1 MGHTRIGI
9 QYIWENNDLKNDK
22 TDHAILYPVLTP
34 SVLADVPRLLRRIL
48 IESSEEADSVLV
60 SSNRLANRFI
70 FERWGIRPSQRKRY
84 KNLFSD
90 LKRHCRIL
98 FQYLLKQ
105 ERIEWETESGKH
117 SFGAF
122 KYDLIRGNLILNF
135 MNIDKKMNWLVRTGA
150 S

>member
-1 MGHTRIGI
+1 L
-9 QYIWENNDLKNDK
+9 NNSRSSRS
-22 TDHAILYPVLTP
+22 IPYPILTP
-34 SVLADVPRLLRRIL
+34 SVLADIPKLLRNIL
-48 IESSEEADSVLV
+48 IEASEESNTVLV

-84 KNLFSD
+84 KELFSD
-90 LKRHCRIL
+90 LRRHCRIL

-105 ERIEWETESGKH
+105 ERFEWETESGRK

-122 KYDLIRGNLILNF
+122 KYDSIRGNLILNF
-135 MNIDKKMNWLVRTGA
+135 KSINKKLNWLIREGA

>member
-1 MGHTRIGI
+1 M
-9 QYIWENNDLKNDK
+9 KNSESA
-22 TDHAILYPVLTP
+22 HSVSYPILTP
-34 SVLADVPRLLRRIL
+34 SVLADIPKLLRNIL
-48 IESSEEADSVLV
+48 VEASAESDSVLV

-90 LKRHCRIL
+90 LRRHCRIL

-105 ERIEWETESGKH
+105 EGIEWQTESARH

-122 KYDLIRGNLILNF
+122 KYDLIRGNLILIFTSINE
-135 MNIDKKMNWLVRTGA
+135 KLNWLVRRGA